1 MTQSHNAT
9 AGPASITWQRGLRGP
24 VCAAVTLCMD
34 TSGGGAWEAQ
44 REKGADVAVIC
55 VCGSVRAMNG
65 ALCARGERLERVLA
79 TKALGLNVLWD
90 GLTGFLSKST
100 YQLQQS
106 HTP

>member
-1 MTQSHNAT
+1 
-9 AGPASITWQRGLRGP
+9 
-24 VCAAVTLCMD
+24 MD

-55 VCGSVRAMNG
+55 VCGSVQAMNG

-79 TKALGLNVLWD
+79 TKALGLDALWD

-100 YQLQQS
+100 YHSSRAIPRECKMVDSVQFS
-106 HTP
+106 NIRS